1 MRRDSGTGSLYRR
14 KDGLYVAEYNGRY
27 EYSKDKA
34 TAKRKLAQMLKAND
48 KLQPTKITVQ
58 VALDQY
64 VKSQSP
70 NLKARSV
77 VKYQSVIDN
86 HLRKLGTKRLDKLTA
101 LQIEQMYSD
110 ILQSGSS
117 PSTVRLVHAVLG
129 SAVKRCCRL
138 QLLQTNVCDQVRLP
152 KQQHKDVQVFTES
165 EQQAVL
171 ASAAQ
176 DRLHALYRL
185 LLTTG
190 IRLGEALGLQ
200 VSDFDPVTGRLAITR
215 TVHNGA
221 VSTPKSK
228 NSIRTL
234 VLPSQACEALEAT
247 DCDSWF
253 FVTSTG
259 RTLSYTGF
267 SKRWR
272 SLLKRSGV
280 EYRNPHVARHTVASK
295 LLANGIPAPAAAK
308 YLGHDVVT
316 LLRTYAHALPS
327 DMETVAKALECD
339 V

>member
-14 KDGLYVAEYNGRY
+14 KDGLYVAEYNGQY
-27 EYSKDKA
+27 KYSKDKA
-34 TAKRKLAQMLKAND
+34 TAKRKLTQMLKASD
-48 KLQPTKITVQ
+48 DLQPTKITVQ

-64 VKSQSP
+64 MKSHSP
-70 NLKARSV
+70 NLKPRSI

-86 HLRKLGTKRLDKLTA
+86 HLSKLGTKRLEKLTA
-101 LQIEQMYSD
+101 LQIEQMYEEM
-110 ILQSGSS
+110 LGSGSS
-117 PSTVRLVHAVLG
+117 PSTIRLAHAVLG
-129 SAVKRCCRL
+129 SAVKRCLRL
-138 QLLQTNVCDQVRLP
+138 GLLRTNVCNQVQLP
-152 KQQHKDVQVFTES
+152 KQQHKDIQVFTEL
-165 EQQAVL
+165 EQQAILV
-171 ASAAQ
+171 SAAQ
-176 DRLHALYRL
+176 DRLHALYCL

-190 IRLGEALGLQ
+190 LRLGEALALE

-215 TVHNGA
+215 TVHNGT

-234 VLPSQACEALEAT
+234 TLPSQACEALEAT
-247 DCDSWF
+247 ECDSWF

-267 SKRWR
+267 YKRWR
-272 SLLKRSGV
+272 SLLKKSDV
-280 EYRNPHVARHTVASK
+280 DYRNPHVARHTVASR
-295 LLANGIPAPAAAK
+295 LLSKGVPAPAAAK

-327 DMETVAKALECD
+327 DMEIVAKALEGS